1 MATTDGVTSTGGIDT
16 LTSTNTATR
25 TANSSLGKDD
35 FLKLLVGQMKNMDPL
50 SGEGNDPS
58 QSMAQMTQYSI
69 LEQLQNMSKSNEALA
84 QQTKVNSTIGLI
96 GHTVSYS
103 GADGTPVE
111 GVVEQVTTAGDK
123 VTLTIGGKSTLT
135 IDGKGNINPDLVIE
149 VR

>member
-16 LTSTNTATR
+16 LTSTTTATR

-50 SGEGNDPS
+50 GAGSNDPS

-69 LEQLQNMSKSNEALA
+69 LEQLTNLSESNKALA
-84 QQTKVNSTIGLI
+84 AETKLNSTIGLI
-96 GHTVSYS
+96 GRTVSYS
-103 GADGTPVE
+103 GADGSPVE
-111 GVVEQVTTAGDK
+111 GVVEKVETAGDK
-123 VTLTIGGKSTLT
+123 VTLTIGGKP
-135 IDGKGNINPDLVIE
+135 GINPDDVLE

>member
-16 LTSTNTATR
+16 LTSTNTTATR

-50 SGEGNDPS
+50 GAGNSDPS

-69 LEQLQNMSKSNEALA
+69 LEQLTNLSESNKALA
-84 QQTKVNSTIGLI
+84 AQTKLNSTVGLI
-96 GHTVSYS
+96 GRTVSYA
-103 GADGTPVE
+103 GDDGQPVE
-111 GVVEQVTTAGDK
+111 GVVEKVETAGDK
-123 VTLTIGGKSTLT
+123 VTLTIGGKPG
-135 IDGKGNINPDLVIE
+135 IDPDAVLE

>member
-1 MATTDGVTSTGGIDT
+1 MATTDGVGGTTTTDALTGSPNQI
-16 LTSTNTATR
+16 TR

-50 SGEGNDPS
+50 GAGNSDPS

-69 LEQLQNMSKSNEALA
+69 LEQLQNLTKSTEA
-84 QQTKVNSTIGLI
+84 QTLQSKVNSSVGLI
-96 GHTVSYS
+96 GRTVSYS

-111 GVVEQVTTAGDK
+111 GVVEKVETAGGK
-123 VTLTIGGKSTLT
+123 VTLTIGGKAG
-135 IDGKGNINPDLVIE
+135 IDPDNVLE

>member
-16 LTSTNTATR
+16 LTSTTTATR

-50 SGEGNDPS
+50 GAGNSDPS

-69 LEQLQNMSKSNEALA
+69 LEQLTNLSESNKALA
-84 QQTKVNSTIGLI
+84 AQTKLNSTVGLI
-96 GHTVSYS
+96 GRTVSYA
-103 GADGTPVE
+103 GDDGQPVE
-111 GVVEQVTTAGDK
+111 GVVEKVETAGDK
-123 VTLTIGGKSTLT
+123 VTLTIGGKPGV
-135 IDGKGNINPDLVIE
+135 DPDSVLE